1 MKVNVYDQ
9 ENVQKGR
16 LILLN
21 IAEDLKEYSKV
32 KVQPGGTKK
41 KQDKPEDKQKKPTSP
56 EEVQKMADAQ
66 FVRLSEEEG
75 MDLEDD
81 SGNFDLQSKSYIY
94 MELESTT
101 NFKDIDIDKMLEHTS
116 MEDFMRG
123 LYVTGIEKSKQ
134 VKTSSAED
142 STKKVMSALMTGQ
155 GLDELTSEID

>member
-56 EEVQKMADAQ
+56 DEVQKMADTQ